1 MACPYAT
8 TCRLFNF
15 DVQRAIWTLL
25 FHGHH
30 RDQSDFI
37 GVKRPDNISVI
48 RRVPMLKS
56 VSICTALILAAA
68 VFADSAEARQGFGG
82 GGRSMGGFSGARM
95 AGWSGARVGGWS
107 SARLGGWRGARAMTV
122 AGPNRFAGPGRVAW
136 SGRGN
141 WSGGR
146 WAGNWSGSRWA
157 GNWRGGHFRRG
168 GFWPWWG
175 VGAGV
180 ALAAATWPYP
190 GYGDSCVQ
198 WVPDYGWVNVCGY
211 PYGGYGYGGY
221 GYW

>member
-1 MACPYAT
+1 
-8 TCRLFNF
+8 
-15 DVQRAIWTLL
+15 
-25 FHGHH
+25 
-30 RDQSDFI
+30 
-37 GVKRPDNISVI
+37 
-48 RRVPMLKS
+48 MLKS
-56 VSICTALILAAA
+56 VSMCAALILAAA
-68 VFADSAEARQGFGG
+68 VCADSAEARQGFGG
-82 GGRSMGGFSGARM
+82 GGRSMGGFGGARMGGMSGFSGARM
-95 AGWSGARVGGWS
+95 SGFSGPRMSGFRS
-107 SARLGGWRGARAMTV
+107 ARAMTV
-122 AGPNRFAGPGRVAW
+122 AGPGRFAGPGRVAW

-146 WAGNWSGSRWA
+146 WAGNWSGNRWA

-180 ALAAATWPYP
+180 ALAATWPYY

-221 GYW
+221 GYY